1 MASAEHDLIEIE
13 RKFDVDDGFALP
25 DLAGPG
31 GVTLAPAEVWRL
43 SATYFDTGDLR
54 LAAARITL
62 RRRTGG
68 TDAGWHIKL
77 PVDADTRRERHFPLG
92 LGAPSAGSPGAG
104 QAQAAGPGPASV
116 PGPVAAEVAQW
127 TLGAPLRPVARLET
141 TRTVRRLA
149 GPDGQILAEVADDQV
164 TGSRPDPA
172 DPATWRQ
179 SDAWRELEVELVGG
193 DRGLLARVA
202 GQLVAAGARPSR
214 SPSKLARV
222 LGTGP
227 R

>member
-1 MASAEHDLIEIE
+1 MATGEHDLIEIE
-13 RKFDVDDGFALP
+13 RKFDVDDGFMLP

-31 GVTLAPAEVWRL
+31 RVTVAPAEVWQL

-54 LAAARITL
+54 LAAAHITL

-92 LGAPSAGSPGAG
+92 PA
-104 QAQAAGPGPASV
+104 AAGGPASV
-116 PGPVAAEVAQW
+116 PAPVAAEVADW
-127 TLGAPLRPVARLET
+127 TQGAPLRPVARLET
-141 TRTVRRLA
+141 TRTVRRL
-149 GPDGQILAEVADDQV
+149 GSPDGQVLAEVADDQV

-172 DPATWRQ
+172 DPARWRP

>member
-1 MASAEHDLIEIE
+1 MATGEHDLIEIE
-13 RKFDVDDGFALP
+13 RKFDVDDGFMLP
-25 DLAGPG
+25 DLSGPG
-31 GVTLAPAEVWRL
+31 PVTVAPAEVWQL
-43 SATYFDTGDLR
+43 SATYFDTRDLR
-54 LAAARITL
+54 LAAAHITL

-92 LGAPSAGSPGAG
+92 PAAV
-104 QAQAAGPGPASV
+104 AGPVSV
-116 PGPVAAEVAQW
+116 PGPVAAEVAGW
-127 TLGAPLRPVARLET
+127 TQGAPLGPVARLET

-149 GPDGQILAEVADDQV
+149 SPDGQILAEVADDQV

-172 DPATWRQ
+172 GPGWRP